1 MWSRGGE
8 ASPGDTLIIVRSEE
22 REREREREKEEER
35 IILDHQQLQLTVRPR
50 HTTGIVSKCHPTVR
64 GIIIPVLSIF
74 RLQISRVPKKFRLR
88 TQ

>member
-1 MWSRGGE
+1 M
-8 ASPGDTLIIVRSEE
+8 RSE
-22 REREREREKEEER
+22 EREREREKEEEG

>member
-1 MWSRGGE
+1 MWRRGSE
-8 ASPGDTLIIVRSEE
+8 ASPGDTLIIVRSE
-22 REREREREKEEER
+22 EREREREKEEER

-64 GIIIPVLSIF
+64 GIIVPVLSIF

>member
-22 REREREREKEEER
+22 RQREREKEEER